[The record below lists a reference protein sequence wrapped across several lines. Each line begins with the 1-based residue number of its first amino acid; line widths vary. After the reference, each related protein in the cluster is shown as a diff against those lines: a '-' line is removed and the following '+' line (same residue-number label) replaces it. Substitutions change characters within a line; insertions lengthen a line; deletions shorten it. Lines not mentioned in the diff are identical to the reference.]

1 MPTNSQ
7 DKSFADEMKDLID
20 EIKMSATTLDR
31 AIEWMADNLSP
42 DDVFS
47 EKQLKH
53 WAESN
58 GYVEKE

>member
-7 DKSFADEMKDLID
+7 DKSFADEMQQSVD
-20 EIKMSATTLDR
+20 EVKMSNTSLDN
-31 AIEWMADNLSP
+31 AIAWMQDNLEP

-47 EKQLKH
+47 EKKLIA

-58 GYVEKE
+58 GFIKE